1 MNQNRSVATVDAPE
15 FINLKPNALNPG
27 ISECE
32 IKVFYLGENRNHS
45 YIDKNT
51 AIQMANSLPGCP
63 IVGAY
68 VERKEDFGDHG
79 HVMTIEDGEVHFS
92 CKTVPYGFVD
102 PNAQVWFQKFVDTDD
117 FGNDIEREYLMTTG
131 FLWTEQYEEAKS
143 IIAEGKGQSMELD
156 EKTLDGRWATN
167 NKTGI
172 EFFII
177 NDAVF
182 TKLCIL
188 GDDVEPCFEGAA
200 VTSPDVS
207 KNFSYNRDFSNTLFT
222 MMNELKDALQNKGGS
237 DMPDTL
243 YQQQEEN
250 VVEETNVEGASDTD
264 FACGTDKK
272 KKYADSEEDKKK
284 EEEYKASDSKEDKKQ
299 EENPKTQDGESKEE
313 PVKKEEQEQDKK
325 KVAKNSLEEEIDFAQ
340 LQNELKELREFKH
353 EIENQKKDALINKYH
368 MLSDEDKAEVIAH
381 KEEYS
386 LSEIESKLA
395 LIYVNKNVDFSTIT
409 GEKEQEISEQ
419 SEEVSTTFSLEGS
432 NVAGYVPSYVEALRQ
447 AKEF

>member
-1 MNQNRSVATVDAPE
+1 MNQNRSVATIDAPE

-32 IKVFYLGENRNHS
+32 IKVLYLGENRNHS
-45 YIDKNT
+45 FIDKNT

-68 VERKEDFGDHG
+68 IEKKEDFGDHG

-92 CKTVPYGFVD
+92 CKTVPYGFID
-102 PNAQVWFQKFVDTDD
+102 PNAQVWFQNFIDTDD
-117 FGNDIEREYLMTTG
+117 FGNEIKREYLMTTG
-131 FLWTEQYEEAKS
+131 FLWTGQFEEAQS
-143 IIAEGKGQSMELD
+143 IISEGKGQSMELE
-156 EKTLDGRWATN
+156 EKSLEGHWATN

-200 VTSPDVS
+200 ITEPEVS
-207 KNFSYNRDFSNTLFT
+207 KNFSYNKVFSNTLFT
-222 MMNELKDALQNKGGS
+222 MMNELKDALQNKGGAN
-237 DMPDTL
+237 MPKPDTL
-243 YQQQEEN
+243 HQQQEEAVEN
-250 VVEETNVEGASDTD
+250 ISVEEASDTD

-272 KKYADSEEDKKK
+272 KKYADSDKDEDKDKKSETQEEESEEEAPAEEKSEEQEKKK
-284 EEEYKASDSKEDKKQ
+284 EKI
-299 EENPKTQDGESKEE
+299 
-313 PVKKEEQEQDKK
+313 
-325 KVAKNSLEEEIDFAQ
+325 AKNTLEEVDFAQ
-340 LQNELKELREFKH
+340 LQDELKELREFKH

-368 MLSDEDKAEVIAH
+368 MLSDEDKIDVITH

-386 LSEIESKLA
+386 LEEIEAKLA

-409 GEKEQEISEQ
+409 GEKEQENLEQ
-419 SEEVSTTFSLEGS
+419 SEETSTTFSLE
-432 NVAGYVPSYVEALRQ
+432 NQDVAGSVPDYVEALRL